1 MIFDVFMDLK
11 YAIRRILK
19 NRMNSIISIIG
30 LTTALTSVLLIYL
43 YVHQEFNYNRFYDCN
58 HKIFRLNYSL
68 EKADGIK
75 DITVLLNPELAVT
88 IKNKIPQIKWSTS
101 FRSAHHPSLKFENQ
115 WFEQNLFI
123 TEQDFFKI
131 FNYTFLAG
139 SKDMVFQNPNELV
152 ITSSLADKFAGI
164 KKCKKEDLIGESV
177 VFKNL
182 ADQPFII
189 SGIIGDIPE
198 NSSLDF
204 DALIPLKY
212 HEAFNRSNNWFGN
225 STIFYEVD
233 KKENTAL
240 VENIAGS
247 LIKEYYYNLVEELK
261 SDNILL
267 NTPEAFSPFSLNISE
282 VYLSGVSTDYE
293 RSNNKTSLIILSSI
307 GFLILVI
314 ACSNFVLLS
323 IGQSFKD
330 LHEMGIRKIIGAKIS
345 NIYRF
350 LLAEKFIITM
360 ISLVIA
366 AISGYY
372 LIPVFNQLAVNKI
385 NLNLIS
391 FPRITVFTLICILFI
406 VVSISIIPL
415 YNLKKSPGKPSGL
428 TNKKS
433 PSILSASNLF
443 VTLQYGLSIILIIS
457 TLFIVHQ
464 TNYIKHK
471 DLGYSSKNIINMR
484 IYHLENN
491 EKIAFY
497 NILKS
502 NTSIESLTVT
512 DRDYVSGRGNNY
524 ILNDVGESFYTRIL
538 KVDKDYIPTLGLKIA
553 EGENF
558 AESASSNLYVII
570 NEKLRTSLN
579 LKNSAVGQSITLDG
593 RKYIIRGI
601 IKNYHYDSM
610 KENIEP
616 LMLMNEPEIGR
627 SAKYLFIKYNPA
639 QTSQVL
645 ALIRNT
651 WKDLLS
657 HKELDMNFWDEQL
670 NNRYLYE
677 EKWSRII
684 GYAAIMAIVISSLG
698 LFGLTYFIINRRTK
712 EIGIRRVNGARTY
725 EILFMLNKEF
735 LTLIVF
741 SFIFACPI
749 AWYAMHKWL
758 QNFAYKTELSWWVF
772 AVAGVV
778 AMTIALLTVS
788 WQSWRAATRNPVE
801 ALRYE

>member
-1 MIFDVFMDLK
+1 MKNIDLK
-11 YAIRRILK
+11 YAFRRILK
-19 NRMNSIISIIG
+19 NRMNSTISIVG
-30 LTTALTSVLLIYL
+30 LATALTCVMLIYL
-43 YVHQEFNYNRFYDCN
+43 YVHQEINFNRFYDPDN
-58 HKIFRLNYSL
+58 RIYRLNYSL
-68 EKADGIK
+68 EKTDGTK
-75 DITVLLNPELAVT
+75 NKTVLLNPELSET
-88 IKNKIPQIKWSTS
+88 LKNKIPQIKWSTS

-123 TEQDFFKI
+123 TERDFFKI
-131 FNYTFLAG
+131 FNYKFVAG
-139 SKDMVFQNPNELV
+139 SKDEIFKNPNELV
-152 ITSSLADKFAGI
+152 ITSSLADKFAYI
-164 KKCKKEDLIGESV
+164 KKCKREDLIGESV

-189 SGIIGDIPE
+189 SGIIEDIPE

-212 HEAFNRSNNWFGN
+212 QEAFNKSNNWFGN
-225 STIFYEVD
+225 STIFYETN
-233 KKENTAL
+233 KNENGTLAETL
-240 VENIAGS
+240 VAS
-247 LIKEYYYNLVEELK
+247 LLKEYYHNLVEELK

-267 NTPEAFSPFSLNISE
+267 NTPEAFSPFALPISD

-330 LHEMGIRKIIGAKIS
+330 QHDMGIRKIIGAKIS
-345 NIYRF
+345 NVYSFF
-350 LLAEKFIITM
+350 LTEKLIITM

-366 AISGYY
+366 SISGYY
-372 LIPVFNQLAVNKI
+372 LIPVFNQLAVNNI
-385 NLNLIS
+385 SLDLIS
-391 FPRITVFTLICILFI
+391 FPRITAFTLICMLFI
-406 VVSISIIPL
+406 VVSISFIPL
-415 YNLKKSPGKPSGL
+415 FKLIKSPIKPASL
-428 TNKKS
+428 TNRKS
-433 PSILSASNLF
+433 HTPFSASNLF

-457 TLFIVHQ
+457 TVFVVHQ
-464 TNYIKHK
+464 TNYLKHK
-471 DLGYSSKNIINMR
+471 DMGYSSKNIINLR
-484 IYHLENN
+484 IYHLENT
-491 EKIAFY
+491 EKIAFFDK
-497 NILKS
+497 LKS

-524 ILNDVGESFYTRIL
+524 ILNDAGESIYTRIL
-538 KVDKDYIPTLGLKIA
+538 KVDKDYIPTLGLKIS

-558 AESASSNLYVII
+558 AESTSSNLYVII

-579 LKNSAVGQSITLDG
+579 LQNSAVGQSITLDG
-593 RKYIIRGI
+593 RNYIIKGI

-610 KENIEP
+610 KEEIEP
-616 LMLMNEPEIGR
+616 LMLMGETEIGK
-627 SAKYLFIKYNPA
+627 SAKYFFIKYNPA

-645 ALIRNT
+645 ALIRST
-651 WKDLLS
+651 WKDMLS

-677 EKWSRII
+677 EKWSKII

-698 LFGLTYFIINRRTK
+698 LFGLTYFILSRRTK
-712 EIGIRRVNGARTY
+712 EIGIRRVNGARTH
-725 EILFMLNKEF
+725 EILLMLNKEF
-735 LTLIVF
+735 LSLIVIA
-741 SFIFACPI
+741 FIFACPI
-749 AWYAMHKWL
+749 AWLAMHKWL

-772 AVAGVV
+772 AAAGAAAVAV
-778 AMTIALLTVS
+778 ALLTVS

>member
-1 MIFDVFMDLK
+1 MKNIAFK
-11 YAIRRILK
+11 YAFRKIAK
-19 NRMNSIISIIG
+19 NRMNSVISIIG
-30 LTTALTSVLLIYL
+30 LATALTSVLLIYL
-43 YVHQEFNYNRFYDCN
+43 YVYQEFNYNRFYDSN
-58 HKIFRLNYSL
+58 NKIFRLNYSL
-68 EKADGIK
+68 EKVDGSK
-75 DITVLLNPELAVT
+75 DNTVLLNPELSET

-123 TEQDFFKI
+123 TERDFFKI
-131 FNYTFLAG
+131 FNYKFLAG
-139 SKDMVFQNPNELV
+139 AKDHIFENPNELV
-152 ITSSLADKFAGI
+152 ITSSLADKFAAI
-164 KKCKKEDLIGESV
+164 KTCKREDLIGESV
-177 VFKNL
+177 LFKNL
-182 ADQPFII
+182 PDQPFKIT
-189 SGIIGDIPE
+189 GIIEDVPE

-212 HEAFNRSNNWFGN
+212 QEAFNRSNNWFGN
-225 STIFYEVD
+225 STIFYETD
-233 KKENTAL
+233 KNENTAS
-240 VENIAGS
+240 VENIVVS
-247 LIKEYYYNLVEELK
+247 LIKEYYHNLVEELK
-261 SDNILL
+261 NDNILL
-267 NTPEAFSPFSLNISE
+267 DTPEAFSPFALPVSD

-307 GFLILVI
+307 GFLILFI

-330 LHEMGIRKIIGAKIS
+330 QHEMGIRKIIGAKIRNVYS
-345 NIYRF
+345 F
-350 LLAEKFIITM
+350 LLTEKLIITM

-372 LIPVFNQLAVNKI
+372 LIPVFNQLTVNSI
-385 NLNLIS
+385 SLNLIS
-391 FPRITVFTLICILFI
+391 FSGTIAFTLICILFI
-406 VVSISIIPL
+406 VVSISFIPL
-415 YNLKKSPGKPSGL
+415 YKLRESPVKPSGL

-433 PSILSASNLF
+433 RTVFSASNLF
-443 VTLQYGLSIILIIS
+443 VTLQYGLSVILIIS
-457 TLFIVHQ
+457 TVFIIHQ

-471 DLGYSSKNIINMR
+471 DLGYSSKNIINLRM
-484 IYHLENN
+484 YHLENT

-497 NILKS
+497 NKLKS
-502 NTSIESLTVT
+502 NTSIESLTFT

-524 ILNDVGESFYTRIL
+524 ILNDAGEPTYTRIL

-570 NEKLRTSLN
+570 NEKLSTSLN
-579 LKNSAVGQSITLDG
+579 LQNSAVGQSITLDG
-593 RKYIIRGI
+593 RKYIIKGI

-610 KENIEP
+610 REEIEP
-616 LMLMNEPEIGR
+616 LMLMNETETGK

-639 QTSQVL
+639 QTSQAV

-651 WKDLLS
+651 WKDMLS
-657 HKELDMNFWDEQL
+657 HKELDMNFWNEQL
-670 NNRYLYE
+670 NNRYIYE
-677 EKWSRII
+677 EKWSKII
-684 GYAAIMAIVISSLG
+684 GYAAIMAIIISSLG

-735 LTLIVF
+735 LTLIVIA
-741 SFIFACPI
+741 FIIACPV

-758 QNFAYKTELSWWVF
+758 ENFAYKTTLSWWVF
-772 AVAGVV
+772 AGAGAVAV
-778 AMTIALLTVS
+778 AVALLTVS